1 MDNPT
6 PTATAE
12 QQQQQQHH
20 PPEEIQHAEV
30 AAAMSTA
37 AAEAGV
43 SVEESMRMLRDRQ
56 DEQARL
62 LTSMQSR
69 IDELE
74 NEIRWFV
81 GNDPTR
87 QTVAAAATAA
97 ATMTTTT
104 HLCKSPEAE
113 PDDAMAMAIATSD
126 DDIDAII
133 ESRTQRSLWPLK
145 RRYCTHFTHDADL
158 VRVRFHVSDRYGHV
172 SVRISKINN
181 NNDPE
186 GHYGLGNKE
195 GRLICRLCSGK
206 TMNRNTSWMCATCV
220 VPLCVD
226 VSNGDRESSCHARWH
241 KCLDLVALNETLN
254 SSLRERRTSRKRSRA
269 TTDDTIARWGALLP
283 TAGTDATTTAE
294 PLAKGDM
301 AEEEPPPQDRMAG
314 TDGSVSQID

>member
-6 PTATAE
+6 PPTAE
-12 QQQQQQHH
+12 QRQQQQHH
-20 PPEEIQHAEV
+20 HHPPEELQNTD
-30 AAAMSTA
+30 AAATSA
-37 AAEAGV
+37 DAIAEAGV
-43 SVEESMRMLRDRQ
+43 SVEESMTTLRDRQ

-62 LTSMQSR
+62 LASMQSR

-74 NEIRWFV
+74 NVVRRFV

-87 QTVAAAATAA
+87 QTVAAAATAEV
-97 ATMTTTT
+97 TTTAT
-104 HLCKSPEAE
+104 TQLCMSPEAD
-113 PDDAMAMAIATSD
+113 PDNAMAMATSD

-145 RRYCTHFTHDADL
+145 RRYCTNFTHDADL

-172 SVRISKINN
+172 SVRIPKIVDVDNN
-181 NNDPE
+181 E
-186 GHYGLGNKE
+186 GRYGLGNKE

-206 TMNRNTSWMCATCV
+206 TMNRNTSWMCATCL

-241 KCLDLVALNETLN
+241 KCPDLVTLNETLN

-269 TTDDTIARWGALLP
+269 TTDDTIARWGALP
-283 TAGTDATTTAE
+283 EAGADATTTVE
-294 PLAKGDM
+294 PLAKVEM
-301 AEEEPPPQDRMAG
+301 AEEEPPPQDRVAS
-314 TDGSVSQID
+314 TNASVSQID